1 MTVVAIDRCLDLIEE
16 LAKHPDGCLPT
27 DLATRLGLPESA
39 VHRLLGTLIDRGYVR
54 QDPATR
60 AYMLTL
66 HLATL
71 GFRLL
76 DARHLPDA
84 GQRVLDR
91 LAAETGEYC
100 RLALVENGR
109 LCWVAHAQ
117 GATQGLRYD
126 PPMSRDIL
134 LHATATGKAWLSTL
148 PEVEAFRLVYAQGF
162 PVPTGVREDSLG
174 SNVIRSIDALR
185 AELAATRERGYAL
198 AEHEAEAGTV
208 ALAVTFRAH
217 ADADAPTLG
226 TVSVAGPSIRFE
238 GPERRSWLAARL
250 HDAAA
255 ELSAIWPVWKRQR
268 PASSRGA
275 GEMPRIAAVA
285 AADR

>member
-1 MTVVAIDRCLDLIEE
+1 
-16 LAKHPDGCLPT
+16 
-27 DLATRLGLPESA
+27 
-39 VHRLLGTLIDRGYVR
+39 VR

-109 LCWVAHAQ
+109 LCWVAYAQ
-117 GATQGLRYD
+117 GAMQGLRYD
-126 PPMSRDIL
+126 PPMSREIM

-148 PEVEAFRLVYAQGF
+148 PEVETFRLVYAQGF
-162 PVPTGVREDSLG
+162 PVPAGVREDSLG

-208 ALAVTFRAH
+208 ALAVTFRAR

-226 TVSVAGPSIRFE
+226 TISVAGPSIRFE
-238 GPERRSWLAARL
+238 DAERRSWLAARL
-250 HDAAA
+250 HAAAA

-268 PASSRGA
+268 PASSRGG
-275 GEMPRIAAVA
+275 GETPRIAAVA

>member
-16 LAKHPDGCLPT
+16 LATHPEGCLPT

-39 VHRLLGTLIDRGYVR
+39 VHRLLGTLIDRRYVR

-71 GFRLL
+71 GFTLL

-91 LAAETGEYC
+91 LAAETEEYC
-100 RLALVENGR
+100 RLALVEDGG
-109 LCWVAHAQ
+109 LCWVAYAQ

-126 PPMSRDIL
+126 PPMSRKIV
-134 LHATATGKAWLSTL
+134 LHVTATGKAWLSTL
-148 PEVEAFRLVYAQGF
+148 PEAEAFRQVYSQGF

-174 SNVIRSIDALR
+174 GNVIRSLDALR

-208 ALAVTFRAH
+208 ALAVTFRAR

-226 TVSVAGPSIRFE
+226 
-238 GPERRSWLAARL
+238 L
-250 HDAAA
+250 DAN
-255 ELSAIWPVWKRQR
+255 
-268 PASSRGA
+268 
-275 GEMPRIAAVA
+275 
-285 AADR
+285 

>member
-1 MTVVAIDRCLDLIEE
+1 M
-16 LAKHPDGCLPT
+16 
-27 DLATRLGLPESA
+27 
-39 VHRLLGTLIDRGYVR
+39 
-54 QDPATR
+54 
-60 AYMLTL
+60 
-66 HLATL
+66 ATL

-109 LCWVAHAQ
+109 LCWVAYAQ

-126 PPMSRDIL
+126 PPMSGEIM

-162 PVPTGVREDSLG
+162 PVPAGVREDSLG

-208 ALAVTFRAH
+208 ALAVTFRAR

-226 TVSVAGPSIRFE
+226 TISVAGPSVRFE
-238 GPERRSWLAARL
+238 GPEREILACGTPSRRRRRAFGNLAGLEAAASRVFQGSGR
-250 HDAAA
+250 DAAHRSCRRRGSVGLVA
-255 ELSAIWPVWKRQR
+255 PGSDQLARRPGCASDRQCRMSRVPHLGSAR
-268 PASSRGA
+268 PGW
-275 GEMPRIAAVA
+275 
-285 AADR
+285 

>member
-1 MTVVAIDRCLDLIEE
+1 M
-16 LAKHPDGCLPT
+16 
-27 DLATRLGLPESA
+27 
-39 VHRLLGTLIDRGYVR
+39 
-54 QDPATR
+54 
-60 AYMLTL
+60 
-66 HLATL
+66 
-71 GFRLL
+71 
-76 DARHLPDA
+76 
-84 GQRVLDR
+84 
-91 LAAETGEYC
+91 
-100 RLALVENGR
+100 
-109 LCWVAHAQ
+109 
-117 GATQGLRYD
+117 
-126 PPMSRDIL
+126 

-162 PVPTGVREDSLG
+162 PVPAGVREDSLG

-208 ALAVTFRAH
+208 ALAVTFRAR

-226 TVSVAGPSIRFE
+226 TISVAGPSVRFE

-268 PASSRGA
+268 PASTRGA

>member
-1 MTVVAIDRCLDLIEE
+1 
-16 LAKHPDGCLPT
+16 
-27 DLATRLGLPESA
+27 
-39 VHRLLGTLIDRGYVR
+39 
-54 QDPATR
+54 
-60 AYMLTL
+60 MLTL

-91 LAAETGEYC
+91 LAAETEEYC
-100 RLALVENGR
+100 RLALVENGG
-109 LCWVAHAQ
+109 LCWVAYAQ

-126 PPMSRDIL
+126 PPMSREIM

-162 PVPTGVREDSLG
+162 PVPAGVREDSLG

-185 AELAATRERGYAL
+185 AELAATRARGYAL
-198 AEHEAEAGTV
+198 AEQEAEAGTV
-208 ALAVTFRAH
+208 ALAVTFRAR

-226 TVSVAGPSIRFE
+226 HG
-238 GPERRSWLAARL
+238 
-250 HDAAA
+250 
-255 ELSAIWPVWKRQR
+255 
-268 PASSRGA
+268 
-275 GEMPRIAAVA
+275 
-285 AADR
+285 